1 MRSARLADG
10 PVVLTNLS
18 VLIGVISD
26 ILHDIDRDKA
36 EAVIEDIDRASSLLS
51 LASDACSF
59 TVQAIEAGPDYE
71 IGGSA

>member
-1 MRSARLADG
+1 MNMARLADG

-36 EAVIEDIDRASSLLS
+36 EAVIEHIDRASSLLS
-51 LASDACSF
+51 LASDVCQS
-59 TVQAIEAGPDYE
+59 TVQAIEAGPDYPHKRR
-71 IGGSA
+71 A

>member
-1 MRSARLADG
+1 MNMARLADG

-51 LASDACSF
+51 LASDVCLS
-59 TVQAIEAGPDYE
+59 TVQAIEAGPDYK
-71 IGGSA
+71 IGGKA